1 MSSSLFSKQFK
12 TSPNLV
18 LFLSGTVTAWRFS
31 VKLNLFQPFD
41 FKEPRQLNM
50 ISPRAENKK
59 P

>member
-1 MSSSLFSKQFK
+1 MSSSVFSKQFK

-18 LFLSGTVTAWRFS
+18 LFLSGAQSTSPFS

-50 ISPRAENKK
+50 TSPPAEDKK